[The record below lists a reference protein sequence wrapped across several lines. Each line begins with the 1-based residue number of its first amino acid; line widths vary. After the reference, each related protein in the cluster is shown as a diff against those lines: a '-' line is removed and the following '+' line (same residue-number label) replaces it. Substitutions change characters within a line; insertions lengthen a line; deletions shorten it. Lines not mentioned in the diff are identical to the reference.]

1 MLYRAFLQIRMMG
14 WAGKAEQAA
23 ELADLF
29 HNLPQEMWRDY
40 FSVSFLRRS
49 LLEYQSRHSCGVQ
62 TFLNLLDE
70 VDRLKS

>member
-40 FSVSFLRRS
+40 FSVSFLRLSAGVSVSTFMWSSDVSQS
-49 LLEYQSRHSCGVQ
+49 LG
-62 TFLNLLDE
+62 
-70 VDRLKS
+70 

>member
-1 MLYRAFLQIRMMG
+1 MMG
-14 WAGKAEQAA
+14 WAGKAEQTA

-49 LLEYQSRHSCGVQ
+49 LLEYQSRHSLGVQ
-62 TFLNLLDE
+62 VYLDLLDE